1 MLKGNLIECLLR
13 FANLPEANYS
23 AKIPRPRKHN
33 FKLITKRFSTSGCWT
48 CRFQKSLKEYDSR
61 EINATIS
68 KQTYHLWS
76 FFEHCLKSFFRN
88 DTFSK
93 PPPPQYFTLS
103 QDYDVCLTS
112 YFSVFAN
119 YSHVYALHIYT
130 EINYYNWKAIND
142 KNLNIW

>member
-1 MLKGNLIECLLR
+1 MLKGNLLR
-13 FANLPEANYS
+13 FAILPEANYS
-23 AKIPRPRKHN
+23 AKIPCARKHN

-76 FFEHCLKSFFRN
+76 FFEHCLKFFFRN
-88 DTFSK
+88 NTFSK
-93 PPPPQYFTLS
+93 RPQYFTTLS

-119 YSHVYALHIYT
+119 YSHVYALRIYT
-130 EINYYNWKAIND
+130 DINYYNWKAIND

>member
-1 MLKGNLIECLLR
+1 MLFCQKQITQLKYPVQENTILNWLQNASQHLVVEHVG
-13 FANLPEANYS
+13 
-23 AKIPRPRKHN
+23 
-33 FKLITKRFSTSGCWT
+33 FKKAWRNTTLGKLMQQ
-48 CRFQKSLKEYDSR
+48 FQNKL
-61 EINATIS
+61 TIS
-68 KQTYHLWS
+68 GVFLNTVWS
-76 FFEHCLKSFFRN
+76 L
-88 DTFSK
+88 FSEMTRFLS
-93 PPPPQYFTLS
+93 PPQHFTLS